1 MENFN
6 FTEYRTEQYLHSIYY
21 GRLGLCCVVSV
32 PLGGG
37 MLGVGAASLH
47 SCSGALASWTLSS
60 QPADRGN
67 LTDTLQTP
75 LSPAPAHIPVWLVG
89 AGTLVL
95 LAPVV
100 YTVYDVFC
108 KPETGVTPGH

>member
-6 FTEYRTEQYLHSIYY
+6 FTEYRTEQYLHSIYHV
-21 GRLGLCCVVSV
+21 RLGLCFVVSV

-60 QPADRGN
+60 QPGDRGN
-67 LTDTLQTP
+67 ITDTLQAP

-108 KPETGVTPGH
+108 KPETGVTPGQ

>member
-1 MENFN
+1 M
-6 FTEYRTEQYLHSIYY
+6 
-21 GRLGLCCVVSV
+21 LCCVVSV

-47 SCSGALASWTLSS
+47 SCGPALELALSS
-60 QPADRGN
+60 QPGARGN
-67 LTDTLQTP
+67 ITDTLLAP
-75 LSPAPAHIPVWLVG
+75 PSPAPALIPLWLVG

-108 KPETGVTPGH
+108 KPETGVTPGQ

>member
-1 MENFN
+1 MENYD

-21 GRLGLCCVVSV
+21 GRLVLCCVVSV

-60 QPADRGN
+60 QPGDRGN
-67 LTDTLQTP
+67 ITDTLTV
-75 LSPAPAHIPVWLVG
+75 STR
-89 AGTLVL
+89 AGN
-95 LAPVV
+95 
-100 YTVYDVFC
+100 
-108 KPETGVTPGH
+108 EI